1 MDIEANGNGSAS
13 AGSSQYI
20 IKDSGLSLSG
30 TKREPLVSDLGR
42 DMLKEIEKMKTSVA
56 GLKNKMATEAATQPS
71 GGDNGYNILSAS
83 PSVVE
88 DVVKQK
94 QMLMKMKRLNRQ
106 IFKNVDEAGKRA
118 EMAKL
123 NTEKKYKILQT
134 LQYRRAI
141 LLREVRLSANFQT
154 EQVSKIELIDE
165 DAFRSTAPKDL
176 VDVSSDASM
185 ETEGQVVDGDKEHKI
200 FLNRLSH
207 ELLMRKDLLEEVNK
221 IKKETSE
228 MSKSIS
234 SKNQFIKNL
243 KGSFVTFVEASQ
255 PFKFEQASDKSS
267 EQ

>member
-1 MDIEANGNGSAS
+1 MDIETNGSAS
-13 AGSSQYI
+13 AGNNQHTT
-20 IKDSGLSLSG
+20 KGNVLSVSAS
-30 TKREPLVSDLGR
+30 KREPLASDLGR
-42 DMLKEIEKMKTSVA
+42 DILKEIEKMKSSVA
-56 GLKNKMATEAATQPS
+56 SLKDKMAAETATQSS
-71 GGDNGYNILSAS
+71 GGDAGYDILSAS

-88 DVVKQK
+88 DVMKQK

-118 EMAKL
+118 EIAKL

-176 VDVSSDASM
+176 LDVSSDTSM
-185 ETEGQVVDGDKEHKI
+185 ETEGQIIDGDKEHKL

-207 ELLMRKDLLEEVNK
+207 ELLMRKELLEEVNN

-243 KGSFVTFVEASQ
+243 KGSFDTFVDAAQ
-255 PFKFEQASDKSS
+255 PFKFEQTIDKPS
-267 EQ
+267 E